1 MEQFIPII
9 GSLILPLIAQN
20 IFIVTQT
27 SQIINR
33 LLQPLLIYTIVLI
46 LIGIITYYIN
56 MKRQCNQIIYTRILK
71 KTVSY
76 VFATIILFGII
87 NYFRWPTIS
96 MIQLSP
102 TNYELSVTGIIL
114 MICSMISYY
123 IIRILTSNC

>member
-9 GSLILPLIAQN
+9 GSLILPMISQN
-20 IFIVTQT
+20 IFIIKDPPE
-27 SQIINR
+27 IIDK
-33 LLQPLLIYTIVLI
+33 LLLPLLIYSLAFI
-46 LIGIITYYIN
+46 LIGMITYYIN

-71 KTVSY
+71 KTLSY
-76 VFATIILFGII
+76 VSLVIILFGII

-96 MIQLSP
+96 WIQSNP
-102 TNYELSVTGIIL
+102 TNSELFVTGIIL